1 MDFTLVERIEIY
13 GMRYKLMRSNFCR
26 GYYII
31 IIQSK
36 NEFACESFAS
46 TKEGALDLYY
56 EIAASATDPNSLR
69 DILSDYEKQHLHSL
83 K

>member
-13 GMRYKLMRSNFCR
+13 GMRYKLLRSNFCR
-26 GYYII
+26 GYYVI

-36 NEFACESFAS
+36 NEFSCESFAS
-46 TKEGALDLYY
+46 TKEDALDLYY

-69 DILSDYEKQHLHSL
+69 DIICDYEKQNMLS
-83 K
+83 KK